1 MDLELQISRY
11 LNLGFL
17 VWEIADELNM
27 SYRSLRRI
35 MARHNLSVRGT
46 YSSMSNEALQILVF
60 QICTE
65 NPRLGVKMVVNR
77 LQAMGH
83 RLQRDRVREAMNV
96 FFGARQMNR
105 RLHRRTYQVAFRI
118 PWRNRWIFTAHIL
131 LKVANNNRS
140 RTVFDGFLDGVRKYG
155 VPSRVRAD
163 HGGENVL
170 VGQFMLIHRGLNLG
184 SFMTGRSVHN
194 QRIERLW
201 QDVWNACTS
210 IFYELFMKMERK
222 GILSSISELDL
233 YCLHVIF
240 LPTIQQHVEEF
251 VDAWNLHS
259 IRTAPLS
266 MSPVCM
272 FMRGLTSLRRR
283 SVLERRRFTELVQD
297 IDFEQYI
304 EEEPSINGEA
314 VEVPEIEFQ
323 IDRRVERRL
332 QRKYGH
338 LLCRLPIAMRKY
350 RRLRHEVMAITQTEE
365 N

>member
-1 MDLELQISRY
+1 
-11 LNLGFL
+11 
-17 VWEIADELNM
+17 
-27 SYRSLRRI
+27 
-35 MARHNLSVRGT
+35 
-46 YSSMSNEALQILVF
+46 MSNEALQILVF

-65 NPRLGVKMVVNR
+65 NPRLGVKMVLNR

-96 FFGARQMNR
+96 LFGARQMNR
-105 RLHRRTYQVAFRI
+105 RLHRRTYQVRAPLSVIHFDGNYNLI
-118 PWRNRWIFTAHIL
+118 MWRFVFHGGIDGFSRLIFF

-163 HGGENVL
+163 HGGENVV
-170 VGQFMLIHRGLNLG
+170 VGQFMLIHRGLNRG

-240 LPTIQQHVEEF
+240 LPIIQQHVEEF

-259 IRTAPLS
+259 IRTAPSS
-266 MSPVCM
+266 MSPVRM

-304 EEEPSINGEA
+304 EEDPSINGEA

-338 LLCRLPIAMRKY
+338 LLCRLTIAMRKY
-350 RRLRHEVMAITQTEE
+350 RRLRHEVMAITQTDE